1 MVLHRTDL
9 FPTTS
14 GTKHVESAGCSFAGR
29 GFESHQLHKAKAM
42 RFTSW
47 LFLCQPPSSLERY
60 GIKKQ
65 RLHRSRLWLCDT
77 PPRNMARRRRAIIP
91 RMLKLG
97 ILHRSRLWLCD
108 TPPRNMA
115 RRRRAIIPRMLKLG
129 ILCSSRLW
137 LFDTPPP
144 GTWPDAGGP

>member
-42 RFTSW
+42 RSTSW

-65 RLHRSRLWLCDT
+65 RLHRSRLWLFDT

-91 RMLKLG
+91 K
-97 ILHRSRLWLCD
+97 
-108 TPPRNMA
+108 P
-115 RRRRAIIPRMLKLG
+115 RRRARSSVPRLLLDCAARHRG
-129 ILCSSRLW
+129 GG
-137 LFDTPPP
+137 
-144 GTWPDAGGP
+144 GTKPKGRAAPKSKFR